1 MWRGSQTSRR
11 YHGFAMSTLDEEDR
25 REYYRIED
33 TIALEIRPLSI
44 PEAAGQEVLQDAS
57 PLFNLLSEL
66 HLSEFESQH
75 LLRQISERERSIA
88 AYLKVMHKRIDLLS
102 QVIALTALGE
112 IGEPQPVIISEGG
125 IDFQYPTPIAV
136 GAHLSIKMVLMPQ
149 ALGLLLRARVTHCD
163 PKGDGYDV
171 GTEFER
177 PTDAQRQLLAR
188 YILQKQAQERRLARE
203 LNESG
208 INKEEP

>member
-1 MWRGSQTSRR
+1 
-11 YHGFAMSTLDEEDR
+11 MSTLDEEDR

-33 TIALEIRPLSI
+33 SIALEIRPLSAL
-44 PEAAGQEVLQDAS
+44 EAAGQEVLQDAS

-75 LLRQISERERSIA
+75 LLRQISERDRNTA
-88 AYLKVMHKRIDLLS
+88 AFLKAQNRRIDLLS
-102 QVIALTALGE
+102 QVIALTVLGQ

-125 IDFQYPTPIAV
+125 VDFQSPTPFNT
-136 GAHLSIKMVLMPQ
+136 GAHLSVKLVLMPQ

-163 PKGDGYDV
+163 RKGEGYDV
-171 GTEFER
+171 GTEFEH

-203 LNESG
+203 QNESG
-208 INKEEP
+208 I